1 MQTNVFDRRLWKGFW
16 RIARL
21 YWFSGEKWRARGVL
35 GLLLLLLFAFTT
47 LNVVLNFVGRD
58 FMTALSE
65 KNLPDFN
72 RTLLIYLGVFI
83 IAIPVSVFYSFVRKL
98 LGVNWRLWLTDHL
111 LGRYFQHRAYYRIN
125 DAKAIDNPD
134 QRISQDISSFTVT
147 SLGFLSIIFFSLV
160 QLVSFIGI
168 LWSISV
174 TLVLVLAGYAAIGT
188 VVTMFFGRKL
198 IHLNFQQLRREADF
212 RYGLV
217 HVRDNAESIAF
228 YRGEEREEGQV
239 KGRLRAAIANLRF
252 LIGWERNLEF
262 FTKGY
267 EYLILILPIVIMA
280 PLYFAGEIKF
290 GVVTQAES
298 AFVQVLSAL
307 SVIVTQFEQLSNFVA
322 GISRLETFST
332 ALEPPAK
339 ERGAERPAIE
349 SEEAGRLALE
359 RVTLMTPDERQTLVR
374 DLTAEAPAGKGLLI
388 TGPSGV
394 GKSSLLRAVAGLWS
408 AGAGKITRPPL
419 SDMLFLPQRP
429 YMVIGSLREQ
439 LLYPQVGREV
449 GDESLRAVL
458 EKVNLADLPERVGG
472 FDAELDWGQLLSL
485 GEQQRLA
492 FARLLLTRPA
502 YAILDEATSA
512 LDTANEA
519 RLYGELREGG
529 TTYISVGHRSS
540 LPAYHDRILELQG
553 GGNWRMRAA

>member
-35 GLLLLLLFAFTT
+35 GLLLLFAFTT